1 MNKFS
6 FLSLPLLALLL
17 SACVQQVELTEETE
31 ERIYPDFVA
40 SAPRLRVLDD
50 RWEAGD
56 QIGIFSS
63 RETDAWGRRLCPPE

>member
-17 SACVQQVELTEETE
+17 SACAQQVELTEETE

-40 SAPRLRVLDD
+40 PAPRLRLLAD
-50 RWEAGD
+50 RW
-56 QIGIFSS
+56 
-63 RETDAWGRRLCPPE
+63 